1 MEGRNGSR
9 PGRGIKD
16 ERDGD
21 GSKKVVVELTG
32 IWNNGAK
39 SELGFCGCG

>member
-21 GSKKVVVELTG
+21 GSKKGGGG
-32 IWNNGAK
+32 INRNL
-39 SELGFCGCG
+39 E